1 MPHEKASQNL
11 LTKKE
16 NVRKITSLLVLNLVM
31 TLALMCFVMWNTLSS
46 QKENKL
52 QKSLLFIAHPSHN
65 QLAASST
72 YELFRSADLM
82 NRWNS
87 SDCDQNIFINRS
99 DQSIQRIGTRD
110 IWYSSCRTENMAP
123 ASQHFGIFYFEMEII
138 KLETTNDAKDGHCV
152 GLGIGLSPKKMPM
165 NEIMESLGP
174 FNGTYAYDC
183 TGKFW
188 GHSIS
193 GSRRLETGG
202 RVSKQKPLF
211 QAGGPWVEGMPL
223 LRAGDVVGCGVKM
236 ATRQIIYTLN
246 GQRLDTTD
254 MFVDKSTDLY
264 PTVTL
269 HWLMDKVNA
278 NFGPKFKFDL
288 LKE

>member
-31 TLALMCFVMWNTLSS
+31 TLALMCFVMARWNTLSS

-82 NRWNS
+82 NRWNR

-99 DQSIQRIGTRD
+99 DQSIQRIGTRE

-174 FNGTYAYDC
+174 LQ
-183 TGKFW
+183 W
-188 GHSIS
+188 HLRI
-193 GSRRLETGG
+193 RLHWQILGPPNQ
-202 RVSKQKPLF
+202 RQKPLF
-211 QAGGPWVEGMPL
+211 QTGGPWVDGMPL

-246 GQRLDTTD
+246 GQRLDTTE

-264 PTVTL
+264 PSVTL
-269 HWLMDKVNA
+269 HWLMDKVKA